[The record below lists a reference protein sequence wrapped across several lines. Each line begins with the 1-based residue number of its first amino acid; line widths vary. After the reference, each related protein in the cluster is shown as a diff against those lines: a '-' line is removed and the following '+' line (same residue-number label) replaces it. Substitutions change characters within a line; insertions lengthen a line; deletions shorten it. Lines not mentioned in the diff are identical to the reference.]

1 MKRRSI
7 FIACLLTVFLLA
19 SSACAQGTGGDT
31 GFVESSLYPVV
42 FFDDTGKNYVAA
54 EDKTAQIVLSEGTS
68 AASFSVRAENAAG
81 ETVAPEEVAVF
92 DEETLTVTAVS
103 EGTLYIGIC
112 GEDGSVRETV
122 TVTSLGAYPSD
133 PSFDGLRG
141 SNGIIGSHDPSLI
154 EAEGAYYSFSTGW
167 RNGGNEIRCSED
179 LIHWELVGTTFGGLS
194 GSAPGGNSWD
204 EEYADVLAAVKAD
217 SLAEVD
223 FWAPDIVAAPDGGYW
238 LYSCAVGPNEGA
250 YSRACIFLAHSDD
263 LTSGSFSYEGMLFQS
278 YLINGQGN
286 QVNAIDPQIVY
297 DAEGKMYM
305 AYGSFNGGLYIS
317 ELDAST
323 GLKAAGM
330 NRVYS
335 DEEVVAFNDERKI
348 AGSDGEKYCGTELS
362 SGAMEA
368 PVIARHDGVKIY
380 NDDGTVK
387 ETVDS
392 RYFFM
397 ASYGA
402 LATHYNMRY
411 AISDGSVTGEY
422 LDYAGNRLDSDNG
435 YDGTGYKAM
444 GAYRFVYNDG
454 TSMSA
459 LDTRGD
465 RPYNVYAPGHNDLF
479 TTSGGTNVVARINRY
494 YNDGENAFSGFSL
507 FINQYYLNSQGQIVI
522 NPNRYAGEKLGKV
535 TADDFMAISEGSFQG
550 ILMQETEDA
559 TSAPRISSAA
569 TFTKTGEN
577 GGAFTYGDMSGT
589 WTIFGDYF
597 IKLDAGEDGDV
608 YYGVV
613 SPAWIEGLNAAGL
626 TVTAIGQETGMAL
639 WFNSDPTAA

>member
-54 EDKTAQIVLSEGTS
+54 EDKTAQIVLSEGAS

-92 DEETLTVTAVS
+92 DEEALTVTAVS

-167 RNGGNEIRCSED
+167 RNGGNEIRRSED

-217 SLAEVD
+217 SLTEVD
-223 FWAPDIVAAPDGGYW
+223 FWAPDIVAAPGGGYW

-250 YSRACIFLAHSDD
+250 YSRACIFLAHSPD
-263 LTSGSFSYEGMLFQS
+263 LTPGSFSYEGMLFQS

-305 AYGSFNGGLYIS
+305 VYGSFNGGLYIS

-335 DEEVVAFNDERKI
+335 DEEVVAFNDERNI
-348 AGSDGEKYCGTELS
+348 A
-362 SGAMEA
+362 A
-368 PVIARHDGVKIY
+368 PNFPPARW
-380 NDDGTVK
+380 
-387 ETVDS
+387 
-392 RYFFM
+392 R
-397 ASYGA
+397 
-402 LATHYNMRY
+402 
-411 AISDGSVTGEY
+411 
-422 LDYAGNRLDSDNG
+422 
-435 YDGTGYKAM
+435 
-444 GAYRFVYNDG
+444 
-454 TSMSA
+454 
-459 LDTRGD
+459 
-465 RPYNVYAPGHNDLF
+465 RP
-479 TTSGGTNVVARINRY
+479 S
-494 YNDGENAFSGFSL
+494 
-507 FINQYYLNSQGQIVI
+507 
-522 NPNRYAGEKLGKV
+522 
-535 TADDFMAISEGSFQG
+535 
-550 ILMQETEDA
+550 
-559 TSAPRISSAA
+559 
-569 TFTKTGEN
+569 
-577 GGAFTYGDMSGT
+577 
-589 WTIFGDYF
+589 
-597 IKLDAGEDGDV
+597 
-608 YYGVV
+608 
-613 SPAWIEGLNAAGL
+613 SPA
-626 TVTAIGQETGMAL
+626 TTA
-639 WFNSDPTAA
+639 

>member
-54 EDKTAQIVLSEGTS
+54 EDKTAQIVLSEGAS

-92 DEETLTVTAVS
+92 DEEALTVTAVS

-167 RNGGNEIRCSED
+167 RNGGNEIRRSED

-217 SLAEVD
+217 SLTEVD
-223 FWAPDIVAAPDGGYW
+223 FWAPDIVAAPGGGYW

-250 YSRACIFLAHSDD
+250 YSRACIFLAHSPD
-263 LTSGSFSYEGMLFQS
+263 LTPGSFSYEGMLFQS

-397 ASYGA
+397 SSYGL
-402 LATHYNMRY
+402 LASSYNMRY
-411 AISDGSVTGEY
+411 GISDTVTGPY
-422 LDYAGNRLDSDNG
+422 LDYAGEELYSRYG

-444 GAYRFVYNDG
+444 GAYQFVYADG
-454 TSMSA
+454 SAMSMPDGRYEA
-459 LDTRGD
+459 E
-465 RPYNVYAPGHNDLF
+465 YNVYAPGHNDLF
-479 TTSGGTNVVARINRY
+479 TAQNGVSVAARINRY
-494 YNDGENAFSGFSL
+494 YQAEVSGFSL
-507 FINQYYLNSQGQIVI
+507 FVNQYYLNSQGQIVI
-522 NPNRYAGEKLGKV
+522 NPNRYAGERLRTVSAEEVAQITG
-535 TADDFMAISEGSFQG
+535 GSYQG
-550 ILMQETEDA
+550 VLMQETEDA
-559 TSAPRISSAA
+559 TSAPRISAA
-569 TFTKTGEN
+569 ASFTKTGEN
-577 GGAFTYGDMSGT
+577 GGTFTYGDMSGT

-597 IKLDAGEDGDV
+597 IRLDAGEDGDV

-639 WFNSDPTAA
+639 WFNSDTTEAA

>member
-92 DEETLTVTAVS
+92 DEEALTVTAVS

-167 RNGGNEIRCSED
+167 RNGGNEIRRSED

-217 SLAEVD
+217 SLTEVD
-223 FWAPDIVAAPDGGYW
+223 FWAPDIVAAPGGGYW

-250 YSRACIFLAHSDD
+250 YSRACIFLAHSPD
-263 LTSGSFSYEGMLFQS
+263 LTPGSFSYEGMLFQS

-397 ASYGA
+397 SSYGL
-402 LATHYNMRY
+402 LASSYNMRY
-411 AISDGSVTGEY
+411 GISDTVTGPY
-422 LDYAGNRLDSDNG
+422 LDYAGEELYSRYG

-444 GAYRFVYNDG
+444 GAYQFVYADG
-454 TSMSA
+454 SAMSMPDGRYEA
-459 LDTRGD
+459 E
-465 RPYNVYAPGHNDLF
+465 YNVYAPGHNDLF
-479 TTSGGTNVVARINRY
+479 TAQNGVSVAARINRY
-494 YNDGENAFSGFSL
+494 YQAEVSGFSL
-507 FINQYYLNSQGQIVI
+507 FVNQYYLNSQGQIVI
-522 NPNRYAGEKLGKV
+522 NPNRYAGERLRTVSAEEVAQITG
-535 TADDFMAISEGSFQG
+535 GSYQG
-550 ILMQETEDA
+550 VLMQEAEDA

-577 GGAFTYGDMSGT
+577 GGTFTFGDMRGT
-589 WTIFGDYF
+589 WTVFGKNF
-597 IKLDAGEDGDV
+597 IRLDAYDTHDI
-608 YYGVV
+608 YYGVI
-613 SPAWIEGLNAAGL
+613 SPAWLEGLGCAGL
-626 TVTAIGQETGMAL
+626 SVAAIGQETGMAL

>member
-1 MKRRSI
+1 MKKKWAALLFAALFSLSATVLA
-7 FIACLLTVFLLA
+7 ACSEPENSGDEGKDPGGEEPPVAELVYPDDPEFESL
-19 SSACAQGTGGDT
+19 SS
-31 GFVESSLYPVV
+31 
-42 FFDDTGKNYVAA
+42 
-54 EDKTAQIVLSEGTS
+54 SENG
-68 AASFSVRAENAAG
+68 
-81 ETVAPEEVAVF
+81 
-92 DEETLTVTAVS
+92 VS
-103 EGTLYIGIC
+103 
-112 GEDGSVRETV
+112 
-122 TVTSLGAYPSD
+122 
-133 PSFDGLRG
+133 
-141 SNGIIGSHDPSLI
+141 GSHDPSLI
-154 EAEGAYYSFSTGW
+154 EVDGTFYSFSTGW
-167 RNGGNEIRCSED
+167 LNGGNEIRRSTD
-179 LIHWELVGTTFGGLS
+179 LIHWDYVGVTFNNFQGNAPS
-194 GSAPGGNSWD
+194 GESWD
-204 EEYADVLAAVKAD
+204 TEYSDVLEALHAPSMD
-217 SLAEVD
+217 TIS
-223 FWAPDIVAAPDGGYW
+223 FWAPDIVEAADGGYW
-238 LYSCAVGPNEGA
+238 LYTCGVYGRDQQTSPDGWD
-250 YSRACIFLAHSDD
+250 RACIFLCHSDD
-263 LTSGSFSYEGMLFQS
+263 LTPGSFSYVGMIFQS
-278 YLINGQGN
+278 VLASSGSRVGEI
-286 QVNAIDPQIVY
+286 NAIDPQIIY
-297 DAEGKMYM
+297 DTEGKMYM
-305 AYGSFNGGLYIS
+305 AYGSFTDGLYIL
-317 ELDAST
+317 EMDPHT
-323 GLKAAGM
+323 GLRAAGF
-330 NRVYS
+330 NEVYTDS
-335 DEEVVAFNDERKI
+335 EVHAFTAGRFTE
-348 AGSDGEKYCGTELS
+348 GSDGDKYCGTLLTELYA
-362 SGAMEA
+362 AMEA

-479 TTSGGTNVVARINRY
+479 TTSEGTNVVARINRY

-569 TFTKTGEN
+569 SFTKTDAN
-577 GGAFTYGDMSGT
+577 GGTFTYGDMSGT

-626 TVTAIGQETGMAL
+626 TVAAIGQETGMSL
-639 WFNSDPTAA
+639 WFNSDTTEAA

>member
-54 EDKTAQIVLSEGTS
+54 EDKTAQIVLSEGAS

-92 DEETLTVTAVS
+92 DEEALTVTAVS

-167 RNGGNEIRCSED
+167 RNGGNEIRRSED

-397 ASYGA
+397 SSYGL
-402 LATHYNMRY
+402 LASSYNMRY
-411 AISDGSVTGEY
+411 GISDTVTGPY
-422 LDYAGNRLDSDNG
+422 LDYAGEELYSRYG

-507 FINQYYLNSQGQIVI
+507 FINQYYLNSLGQIVI

-535 TADDFMAISEGSFQG
+535 TADDFMEISEGSFQG
-550 ILMQETEDA
+550 ILMRQTEDG

-569 TFTKTGEN
+569 TFTKTDAN
-577 GGAFTYGDMSGT
+577 GGTFTYGDMSGT

-597 IKLDAGEDGDV
+597 IKLDAGEDGDI

-626 TVTAIGQETGMAL
+626 TVTAVGQETGMSL

>member
-54 EDKTAQIVLSEGTS
+54 EDKTAQIVLSEGAS
-68 AASFSVRAENAAG
+68 AASFSVCAENAAG

-92 DEETLTVTAVS
+92 DEEALTVTAVS

-167 RNGGNEIRCSED
+167 RNGGNEIRRSED

-217 SLAEVD
+217 SLTEVD
-223 FWAPDIVAAPDGGYW
+223 FWAPDIVAAPGGGYW

-250 YSRACIFLAHSDD
+250 YSRACIFLAHSPD

-397 ASYGA
+397 SSYGL
-402 LATHYNMRY
+402 LASSYNMRY
-411 AISDGSVTGEY
+411 GISDTVTGPY
-422 LDYAGNRLDSDNG
+422 LDYAGEELYSRYG

-444 GAYRFVYNDG
+444 GAYQFVYADG
-454 TSMSA
+454 SAMSMPDGRYEA
-459 LDTRGD
+459 E
-465 RPYNVYAPGHNDLF
+465 YNVYAPGHNDLF
-479 TTSGGTNVVARINRY
+479 TAQNGVSVAARINRY
-494 YNDGENAFSGFSL
+494 YQAEVSGFSL
-507 FINQYYLNSQGQIVI
+507 FVNQYYLNSQGQIVI
-522 NPNRYAGEKLGKV
+522 NPNRYAGERLRTVSAEEVAQITG
-535 TADDFMAISEGSFQG
+535 GSYQG
-550 ILMQETEDA
+550 VLMQEAEDA

-577 GGAFTYGDMSGT
+577 GGTFTFGDMRGT
-589 WTIFGDYF
+589 WTVFGKNF
-597 IKLDAGEDGDV
+597 IRLDAYDTHDI
-608 YYGVV
+608 YYGVI
-613 SPAWIEGLNAAGL
+613 SPAWLEGPGSAGL
-626 TVTAIGQETGMAL
+626 TVAAIGQETGMAL